1 MRGSVPYGCA
11 LVDMQNQIPGTK
23 KPPGMVADSLTF
35 READYMQTQ
44 QHINTPNNLAPR
56 FPQSKT
62 VARTMSSR
70 EIAELTGKRHDNV
83 KADIRNMLSD
93 LKEDVLT
100 FQGIY
105 LDSMNRQQTEY
116 LLDREHTDCLLT
128 GYSAAMRMAVIKRW
142 RELEGGRVIATLPD
156 FSNPAAAA
164 RAWAE
169 QFELQQ
175 QASQALIEAAPKIQ
189 FVDRYVE
196 ATGLKGF
203 RQTAKLLKANESRFR
218 EFLLDKKI
226 MYRMGGE
233 WQAYQPHI
241 DAGRFEVKAGT
252 SDSGHAYNQSKF
264 TPKGVN
270 WVAGLWAQYNLEGAY

>member
-1 MRGSVPYGCA
+1 MPIPQSV
-11 LVDMQNQIPGTK
+11 V
-23 KPPGMVADSLTF
+23 
-35 READYMQTQ
+35 
-44 QHINTPNNLAPR
+44 NTNESAPR
-56 FPQSKT
+56 FLQSQN
-62 VARTMSSR
+62 VAREVSMSSS
-70 EIAELTGKRHDNV
+70 EIADLTGKHHKHVIR
-83 KADIRNMLSD
+83 DIREMLEALEKD
-93 LKEDVLT
+93 GPVLGHVREDKDGRGYTVNFHLDKELT
-100 FQGIY
+100 E
-105 LDSMNRQQTEY
+105 T
-116 LLDREHTDCLLT
+116 LLT
-128 GYSAAMRMAVIKRW
+128 GYSVPLRRKVVHRLH
-142 RELEGGRVIATLPD
+142 ELEDSIKPRVIATLPD

-175 QASQALIEAAPKIQ
+175 QANQALIEAAPKIA
-189 FVDRYVE
+189 FVERYVE
-196 ATGLKGF
+196 STGLKGF

-241 DAGRFEVKAGT
+241 DAGRFEVRAGT

-270 WVAGLWAQYNLEGAY
+270 WVAGLWAQHNLKGVA

>member
-1 MRGSVPYGCA
+1 MHQS
-11 LVDMQNQIPGTK
+11 I
-23 KPPGMVADSLTF
+23 
-35 READYMQTQ
+35 QT
-44 QHINTPNNLAPR
+44 INTPA
-56 FPQSKT
+56 S
-62 VARTMSSR
+62 VATQFGNGENVSRTTMSSR
-70 EIAELTGKRHDNV
+70 EIAELTGKRHPDV
-83 KADIRNMLSD
+83 KRDIQAMASELE
-93 LKEDVLT
+93 EDVSD
-100 FQGIY
+100 FARIY
-105 LDSMNRQQTEY
+105 LDSMNREQTEY
-116 LLDREHTDCLLT
+116 LLDKELTETLLT
-128 GYSAAMRMAVIKRW
+128 GYSAKMRRAVVRRW
-142 RELEGGRVIATLPD
+142 TELEEQVRPKVLATLPD

-175 QASQALIEAAPKIQ
+175 AANQALIEAAPKIA
-189 FVDRYVE
+189 FVERYVE
-196 ATGLKGF
+196 STGLKGF
-203 RQTAKLLKANESRFR
+203 RQVAKLLKANESRFR

-270 WVAGLWAQYNLEGAY
+270 WIAGLWAQHNLKGVE

>member
-1 MRGSVPYGCA
+1 MPISQHVVNSDRPRHEIAPS
-11 LVDMQNQIPGTK
+11 QN
-23 KPPGMVADSLTF
+23 
-35 READYMQTQ
+35 
-44 QHINTPNNLAPR
+44 
-56 FPQSKT
+56 

-70 EIAELTGKRHDNV
+70 EIADLTGKRHPDV
-83 KADIRNMLSD
+83 KRDIQSMASELQ
-93 LKEDVLT
+93 EDVSS
-100 FQGIY
+100 FAHIY

-128 GYSAAMRMAVIKRW
+128 GYSVAMRMAVIKRW

-175 QASQALIEAAPKIQ
+175 AANQALAIAAPKAE
-189 FVDRYVE
+189 FVDKYVE
-196 ATGLKGF
+196 CTGLKGF
-203 RQTAKLLKANESRFR
+203 RQTAKLLGANEARFR
-218 EFLLDKKI
+218 EFLLDRRI

-233 WQAYQPHI
+233 WQAYQSHV
-241 DAGRFEVKAGT
+241 DAGRFQVKTGT
-252 SDSGHAYNQSKF
+252 SDAGHAFNQAKF

-270 WVAGLWAQYNLEGAY
+270 WIAGLWAQYQLEARQ

>member
-1 MRGSVPYGCA
+1 
-11 LVDMQNQIPGTK
+11 MQIESQ
-23 KPPGMVADSLTF
+23 S
-35 READYMQTQ
+35 
-44 QHINTPNNLAPR
+44 NTPNPAPR
-56 FPQSKT
+56 FTQSQN

-70 EIAELTGKRHDNV
+70 ELAELTGKRHPDV
-83 KADIRNMLSD
+83 KRDIQSMASELR
-93 LKEDVLT
+93 EDVSI
-100 FQGIY
+100 FARIY
-105 LDSMNRQQTEY
+105 LDSMNREQTEY

-142 RELEGGRVIATLPD
+142 RELEGGRVIAALPD

-175 QASQALIEAAPKIQ
+175 AANQALAIAAPKVE

-196 ATGLKGF
+196 STGLKGF
-203 RQTAKLLKANESRFR
+203 RQTAKLLGANEARFR

-233 WQAYQPHI
+233 WQAHAPHI
-241 DAGRFEVKAGT
+241 AAGRFDVKTGT
-252 SDSGHAYNQSKF
+252 SDSGHAFNQTKF
-264 TPKGVN
+264 TPKGVT
-270 WVAGLWAQYNLEGAY
+270 WVAGLWAKYKLEAQ

>member
-1 MRGSVPYGCA
+1 
-11 LVDMQNQIPGTK
+11 MQQI
-23 KPPGMVADSLTF
+23 
-35 READYMQTQ
+35 TQ
-44 QHINTPNNLAPR
+44 GNTSNESAPR
-56 FPQSKT
+56 FLQSQN

-70 EIAELTGKRHDNV
+70 EIAELTGKRHDHV
-83 KADIRNMLSD
+83 MRDIRNMLSD
-93 LKEDVLT
+93 L
-100 FQGIY
+100 GITDPIFGGSY
-105 LDSMNRQQTEY
+105 LDSTGRSLPCFN
-116 LLDREHTDCLLT
+116 LDREHTDCLLT
-128 GYSAAMRMAVIKRW
+128 GYSASMRMAVIKRW

-175 QASQALIEAAPKIQ
+175 QANQALIEAAPKIA
-189 FVDRYVE
+189 FVERYVE
-196 ATGLKGF
+196 STGLKGF

-241 DAGRFEVKAGT
+241 DAGRFEVRAGT

-270 WVAGLWAQYNLEGAY
+270 WVAGLWAQHNLKGVA

>member
-1 MRGSVPYGCA
+1 MHSSPHASNTLSVA
-11 LVDMQNQIPGTK
+11 T
-23 KPPGMVADSLTF
+23 
-35 READYMQTQ
+35 
-44 QHINTPNNLAPR
+44 R
-56 FPQSKT
+56 FLNSENVSRT
-62 VARTMSSR
+62 VTMSSS
-70 EIAELTGKRHDNV
+70 EIAELTGKLHKNV
-83 KADIRNMLSD
+83 IRDIREMLDELQKDGSD
-93 LKEDVLT
+93 LSHVQETKDSRGYTTLFELDKELT
-100 FQGIY
+100 E
-105 LDSMNRQQTEY
+105 T
-116 LLDREHTDCLLT
+116 LLT
-128 GYSAAMRMAVIKRW
+128 GYSIPLRHKVIRRLNELQAKLDGPRVLAM
-142 RELEGGRVIATLPD
+142 LPD

-175 QASQALIEAAPKIQ
+175 AANQALIEAAPKIA
-189 FVDRYVE
+189 FVERYVE
-196 ATGLKGF
+196 STGLKGF
-203 RQTAKLLKANESRFR
+203 RQVAKLLKANESRLR

-270 WVAGLWAQYNLEGAY
+270 WIAGLWAQHNLKGVE